1 MVITGQVKN
10 VRFFNE
16 DNGYTIA
23 SFILSTNSFQESIE
37 YTSNRMITIVG
48 SFDRKLG
55 IEEELE
61 LTGNY
66 VKNQKYGLQF
76 SVTLFKRITP
86 ENEESIIKYL
96 SSDIFSGIGT
106 STATKIV
113 NKLGLNT
120 IQKIIQDS
128 SCLEGIGLSRK
139 QIDIVKEGIIKDQVN
154 QEALLYYLSGGLTID
169 IASKIINT
177 LGVNNLE
184 LVKQNPYIIMDKVS
198 RFGFVKND
206 KFAVNKGIK
215 KDSDERLLAL
225 IFHILKETI
234 YNFGNSYVLYSD
246 LLSYLENYLSKENPK
261 LNHIQFNKLLDI
273 LQQDKKIYI
282 EYDKEELE
290 KKVFDY
296 TLYKQETK
304 MSRLVSLLIKEERG
318 NTPEFSKELIEHH
331 YSIIKEKK
339 NINFSKK
346 QEEAIISSLTKDIM
360 IITGGPGTGKTTIIK
375 TVLELYTRLHKEEN
389 DIAVLAPTGRAAKR
403 IKETSNFDAMTI
415 HRYLGYDGVHFA
427 YSSENP
433 RSEKLVI
440 VDESSMMDLSLFY
453 QLITSISPNARLII
467 VGDVDQ
473 LPSIGPGQILK
484 DFIDSKEIKVIR
496 LDQIHRQAENS
507 SIISLAHSIN
517 EGILPESILEK
528 KQDRTFIQTDNDN
541 LLGSLEEI
549 VKRTINKGY
558 DIQRDI
564 QILIPMYKSD
574 VGIDNVNKMIQ
585 ELVNPNKGLE
595 NFEYKHLNKIYR
607 VNDKIIQ
614 LINRPEKGI
623 MNGDIGYI
631 SSLNIE
637 NDKVVGISALFEEIK
652 VDYTIDELEEI
663 NLAYAVTIHKAQ
675 GSEFK
680 IVIMPI
686 SSYYYAML
694 KRKLIY
700 TGITRS
706 KEKLILLGDINML
719 KFAVSR
725 VEQNRKTILKQEIKK
740 YLNNQIEENVFVY
753 NVPLYNMEEENTSI
767 GEEEVNLDEIDL
779 L

>member
-246 LLSYLENYLSKENPK
+246 LLSYLENYLSKENTK
-261 LNHIQFNKLLDI
+261 LNQIQFNKLLDI

-484 DFIDSKEIKVIR
+484 DLIDSKEIKVIR

>member
-1 MVITGQVKN
+1 MVITGQIKN
-10 VRFFNE
+10 VRYFNE

-23 SFILSTNSFQESIE
+23 SFILSKDSFSESLE

-55 IEEELE
+55 VEEELE

-96 SSDIFSGIGT
+96 SSDIFPGIGIST
-106 STATKIV
+106 STKIV

-120 IQKIIQDS
+120 IQKIIEDS

-139 QIDIVKEGIIKDQVN
+139 QIDVIKEGIIKDQVN

-169 IASKIINT
+169 VASKIINT
-177 LGVNNLE
+177 LGINNLE
-184 LVKQNPYIIMDKVS
+184 LVKQNPYIIMEKVS
-198 RFGFVKND
+198 RFGFIKND
-206 KFAVNKGIK
+206 RFALNIGVK

-225 IFHILKETI
+225 IFYILKETI

-246 LLSYLENYLSKENPK
+246 LLSYLESFLNKENTK
-261 LNHIQFNKLLDI
+261 LNQLQFNKLLDQ

-296 TLYKQETK
+296 TLYKQEIK
-304 MSRLVSLLIKEERG
+304 VSRLVSSMIKEERG
-318 NTPEFSKELIEHH
+318 NTPSFTEELINHH
-331 YSIIKEKK
+331 YQILKEKK
-339 NINFSKK
+339 KINFSKN
-346 QEEAIISSLTKDIM
+346 QEVAILSALTKDIM

-375 TVLELYTRLHKEEN
+375 TVLELYTQLHKEEN

-403 IKETSNFDAMTI
+403 IKETSKFDAMTI
-415 HRYLGYDGVHFA
+415 HRYLGYDGAHFA

-433 RSEKLVI
+433 RNEKLVI

-484 DFIDSKEIKVIR
+484 DLIDSKEIKVVR

-507 SIISLAHSIN
+507 SIISLAHSVN

-528 KQDRTFIQTDNDN
+528 KHDRSFINTDNDN
-541 LLGSLEEI
+541 LLGSLETI
-549 VKRTINKGY
+549 VKRTIEKGY
-558 DIQRDI
+558 DIQKDI
-564 QILIPMYKSD
+564 QVLIPMYKSD
-574 VGIDNVNKMIQ
+574 VGIDNVNKMLQ
-585 ELVNPNKGLE
+585 ELINPKKE
-595 NFEYKHLNKIYR
+595 QEYFEYKHLNKIFR

-614 LINRPEKGI
+614 LVNRPEKGI

-631 SSLNIE
+631 TSLNIDNE
-637 NDKVVGISALFEEIK
+637 KVVGISALFEDTK
-652 VDYTIDELEEI
+652 VDYTIEELEEI

-700 TGITRS
+700 TGITRA
-706 KEKLILLGDINML
+706 KEKLILLCDINML

-725 VEQNRKTILKQEIKK
+725 IEQTRKTILKEEIKK
-740 YLNNQIEENVFVY
+740 NLNNVFNETVFVY
-753 NVPLYNMEEENTSI
+753 NVPLYEEEPTTI
-767 GEEEVNLDEIDL
+767 GEEEISLDDIDL

>member
-246 LLSYLENYLSKENPK
+246 LLSYLENYLSKENTK

-484 DFIDSKEIKVIR
+484 DLIDSKEIKVIR

>member
-1 MVITGQVKN
+1 MVITGQIKN
-10 VRFFNE
+10 VRYFNE

-23 SFILSTNSFQESIE
+23 SFILSKDSFSESLE

-55 IEEELE
+55 VEEELE

-96 SSDIFSGIGT
+96 SSDIFPGIGLST
-106 STATKIV
+106 STKIV

-120 IQKIIQDS
+120 IQKIIEDS

-139 QIDIVKEGIIKDQVN
+139 QIDVIKEGIIKDQVN

-169 IASKIINT
+169 VASKIINT
-177 LGVNNLE
+177 LGINNLE
-184 LVKQNPYIIMDKVS
+184 LVKQNPYIIMEKVS
-198 RFGFVKND
+198 RFGFIKND
-206 KFAVNKGIK
+206 RFALNIGVK

-225 IFHILKETI
+225 IFYILKETI

-246 LLSYLENYLSKENPK
+246 LLSYLESFLNKENTK
-261 LNHIQFNKLLDI
+261 LNQLQFNKLLDQ

-296 TLYKQETK
+296 TLYKQEIK
-304 MSRLVSLLIKEERG
+304 VSRLVSSMIKEERG
-318 NTPEFSKELIEHH
+318 KTPSFTEELINHH
-331 YSIIKEKK
+331 YQILKEKK
-339 NINFSKK
+339 HINFSKN
-346 QEEAIISSLTKDIM
+346 QEVAILSALTKDIM

-375 TVLELYTRLHKEEN
+375 TVLELYTKLHKEEN

-403 IKETSNFDAMTI
+403 IKETSKFDAMTI

-433 RSEKLVI
+433 RNEKLVI

-484 DFIDSKEIKVIR
+484 DLIDSKEIKVVR

-507 SIISLAHSIN
+507 SIISLAHSVN

-528 KQDRTFIQTDNDN
+528 KHDRSFINTDNDN
-541 LLGSLEEI
+541 LLGSLETI
-549 VKRTINKGY
+549 VKRTIEKGY
-558 DIQRDI
+558 DIQKDI
-564 QILIPMYKSD
+564 QVLIPMYKSD
-574 VGIDNVNKMIQ
+574 VGIDNVNKMLQ
-585 ELVNPNKGLE
+585 ELINPKKE
-595 NFEYKHLNKIYR
+595 QEYFEYKHLNKIFR

-614 LINRPEKGI
+614 LVNRPEKGI

-631 SSLNIE
+631 TSLNIDNE
-637 NDKVVGISALFEEIK
+637 KVVGISALFEDTK
-652 VDYTIDELEEI
+652 VDYTVEELEEI

-700 TGITRS
+700 TGFTRA

-725 VEQNRKTILKQEIKK
+725 IEQTRKTILKEEIKK
-740 YLNNQIEENVFVY
+740 NLNNVFNETVFVY
-753 NVPLYNMEEENTSI
+753 NVPLYEEEPTTI
-767 GEEEVNLDEIDL
+767 GEEEINLDDIDL